1 MYLSKNKK
9 LFCAFIDYRKAF
21 DFVDRC
27 SVWSKLIAV
36 GINGKLLS
44 VIRYLYCKAKSCVKS
59 NGKLSDYFNC
69 NIGVRQGEN
78 LSPLLFAIFL
88 NDFEFSVSRQ
98 YAGLSELGHDIN
110 QILSDDDVEH
120 FLKIYVLL
128 YADDTIV
135 LAESSSELQKAL
147 DAVHQYCENWK
158 LTVNT
163 DKTKIVIF
171 SKCKMQNYPA
181 FLFGH
186 KIIQVVDDYVYLGIK
201 SNYNGSF
208 NKAISKQVLQG
219 KKAFYGLLDE
229 VYKLCLPVDI
239 SLELFDQ
246 LVLPVL
252 LYGCE
257 VWGFGNIIQIEI
269 LHQKYIKLLLGI
281 ANFTS
286 NIMVY

>member
-27 SVWSKLIAV
+27 SLWSKLIAV

-44 VIRYLYCKAKSCVKS
+44 VIRNLYCKAKSCVKS

-69 NIGVRQGEN
+69 KIGVRQGEN
-78 LSPLLFAIFL
+78 LSPWLFAIFL
-88 NDFEFSVSRQ
+88 NDFEFSVSRK

-110 QILSDDDVEH
+110 QILRDDDVEH

-135 LAESSSELQKAL
+135 LAESSSELQKTL

-158 LTVNT
+158 LTVDT

-171 SKCKMQNYPA
+171 SKCKMQNYP
-181 FLFGH
+181 FYS
-186 KIIQVVDDYVYLGIK
+186 DIK
-201 SNYNGSF
+201 S
-208 NKAISKQVLQG
+208 
-219 KKAFYGLLDE
+219 
-229 VYKLCLPVDI
+229 YKLLMI
-239 SLELFDQ
+239 MFI
-246 LVLPVL
+246 LVSNSTTMDPL
-252 LYGCE
+252 
-257 VWGFGNIIQIEI
+257 
-269 LHQKYIKLLLGI
+269 IKLLINRFYKVKRNSMPYWIKFISCAYQLISHWNCLISWCCQFCYMDVKYGVLVMSLKLKYCI
-281 ANFTS
+281 E
-286 NIMVY
+286 NI